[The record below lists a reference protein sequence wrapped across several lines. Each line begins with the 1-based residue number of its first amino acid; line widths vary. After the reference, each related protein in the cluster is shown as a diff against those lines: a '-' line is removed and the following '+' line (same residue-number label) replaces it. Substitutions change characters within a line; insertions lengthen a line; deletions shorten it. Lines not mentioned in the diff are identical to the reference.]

1 MKEGD
6 GRVFKYKYMKRL
18 FWEAV
23 AVAVLSAA
31 GAIGWF
37 VLKGLS
43 MLAVILAFICILGVC
58 LAVFVTLYSRL
69 YFRMEG
75 VMDAADQSFI
85 MLRPR
90 AHHYAVYGSHSFAK
104 KLKDILPQRS
114 EISIDE
120 YENFYTTLSQHSD
133 IVNGDIYYRYKTA
146 DEELYLKFKRV
157 TDRGLASLLVIDV
170 TDIYLQ
176 RVYMMQNDYF
186 DTQSRLFSRD
196 ATLAR
201 AQQFIDDGCKTGCFA
216 ILSVD
221 GIDKELASEGD
232 DINSALVEI
241 GVYLK
246 SLSTKRIVIGKDAQN
261 SFLFFFAGANID
273 VNYELSRIIA
283 SARKIL
289 SDMAPGYNRISVA
302 CGCCMYPE
310 HATNAQSLISKAE
323 FAMHEAR
330 SSGARNSVMFS
341 AERFASEIIEQSKA
355 KAVHEILSSGNIAHM
370 FQPIVNAHNGKIFA
384 YEALMRPL
392 GDSGLTPSDVIR
404 TATKDNLLLE
414 VERLT
419 FMSVLKRIEENEHLL
434 KDRKVFI
441 NSIPNFLIPDEE
453 FDEIRDRYAHLFKHT
468 VIEITEDI
476 NFSDES
482 FDKFRSR
489 FLELDCQLALDDYGT
504 GYSNEANLLKYRPSY
519 LKMDKALIE
528 NIDTDRRKRSLVEGI
543 VSFAKKHNIKIIAEG
558 VETRTELES
567 AISLNV
573 DLIQGFYTAR
583 PDTQMQE
590 DIQKEISDHIV
601 ALNLK
606 LKSNGDRSSF
616 ETNEPCDINIVD
628 LALQGYSDIVIKHSP
643 VRLIGD
649 LAQTAEIS
657 VLVDDELD
665 AEVTFENC
673 AISRH
678 SGYQYLFTVGDNSN
692 VTAVIKGENRFSG
705 GFNVPSGS
713 ELSVVGDGSCEM
725 MLTNSNPVAFGSLS
739 ENGYGKIDFALT
751 GKCKITAV
759 GDNCVAFGG
768 QYGAMLS
775 DIMIRNADI
784 TIDQRGKLCVGV
796 GAESG
801 NTAIGI
807 YNTKLSVTCNGDS
820 IIGIGT
826 AKGNADIE
834 LSASDIYID
843 LGGDKATGVGLLGNG
858 GGSINITDSCMLRT
872 VIRAK
877 SGISVGARDGNP
889 EVFCNGSIIDI
900 DAEGVE
906 AIGIGDID
914 GDSIVQIKNSSIIRG
929 KLASVSPKI
938 ISTCRGQIYIDSV
951 NLITNTDFTSA
962 INSRGKEL
970 CYYKLDMRE
979 DFVIEDYDNG
989 DSGRYVARIYDRA
1002 PQYIGVCLPEGTL
1015 PEGIRVLQ

>member
-1 MKEGD
+1 M
-6 GRVFKYKYMKRL
+6 FKYKYMKRL

-23 AVAVLSAA
+23 AVAVLSCAA
-31 GAIGWF
+31 AVFWFMFVGWSL
-37 VLKGLS
+37 VG
-43 MLAVILAFICILGVC
+43 VILSFVCVLGIF

-69 YFRMEG
+69 YFRMEA

-90 AHHYAVYGSHSFAK
+90 AQHYAVYGSHSFAK
-104 KLKDILPQRS
+104 KLQKILPQRS

-133 IVNGDIYYRYKTA
+133 IVNGDIYYTYKTE
-146 DEELYLKFKRV
+146 DEELYLRCKRV
-157 TDRGLASLLVIDV
+157 TDRGMASLLVIDV

-201 AQQFIDDGCKTGCFA
+201 AQQFIDDGCKAGCFA
-216 ILSVD
+216 ILSVE
-221 GIDKELASEGD
+221 GIEKELAADGNDE
-232 DINSALVEI
+232 INSALVEI

-289 SDMAPGYNRISVA
+289 SDMAPGYSRVSVA

-310 HATNAQSLISKAE
+310 HAANAQSLMSKAE
-323 FAMHEAR
+323 FAMHEAKD
-330 SSGARNSVMFS
+330 SGARNAVMFS
-341 AERFASEIIEQSKA
+341 SERFASEIIEQSKA

-392 GDSGLTPSDVIR
+392 GNSGLTPSDVIR
-404 TATKDNLLLE
+404 TATKDNRLLE

-419 FMSVLKRIEENEHLL
+419 FMSVLKRIEENEHIL
-434 KDRKVFI
+434 KDKKVFI

-504 GYSNEANLLKYRPSY
+504 GYSNESNLLKYRPSY
-519 LKMDKALIE
+519 IKMDKALIE
-528 NIDTDRRKRSLVEGI
+528 NIDTDRRKRSLVEGL
-543 VSFAKKHNIKIIAEG
+543 VGFAKKHNIKIIAEG

-573 DLIQGFYTAR
+573 DFIQGFYTAR
-583 PDTQMQE
+583 PDTVMHE

-606 LKSNGDRSSF
+606 LKSKGEQSSY
-616 ETNEPCDINIVD
+616 ETSEPGDINIVD
-628 LALQGYSDIVIKHSP
+628 LALQGYSDIIIRHSP
-643 VRLIGD
+643 VRLVGD
-649 LAQTAEIS
+649 PSQTAEIS

-665 AEVTFENC
+665 AEVIFDNC

-692 VTAVIKGENRFSG
+692 VTVVIEGENRFSG
-705 GFNVPSGS
+705 GFNVSGGS
-713 ELSVVGDGSCEM
+713 ELLVVGDGSIEM
-725 MLTNSNPVAFGSLS
+725 MLTNVSPVAFGSLS
-739 ENGYGKIDFALT
+739 ENGYGKIDFAL
-751 GKCKITAV
+751 GGRCVISAV
-759 GDNCVAFGG
+759 GDNCIAFGG
-768 QYGAMLS
+768 KYSAMLS

-784 TIDQRGKLCVGV
+784 SIDQHGKLCVGI
-796 GAESG
+796 GSESG
-801 NTAIGI
+801 NAAIGI
-807 YNTKLSVTCNGDS
+807 YNSKLSVTCNGDS

-826 AKGNADIE
+826 AMGTADIE

-843 LGGDKATGVGLLGNG
+843 LGGDRATGVGLLGNG
-858 GGSINITDSCMLRT
+858 GGSINITDNCLLRT
-872 VIRAK
+872 MIRAK

-900 DAEGVE
+900 NAEGVE

-914 GDSIVQIKNSSIIRG
+914 GDSIVQIKNASIIRG
-929 KLASVSPKI
+929 KMASVSPKI

-970 CYYKLDMRE
+970 CYYKIDVRE

-989 DSGRYVARIYDRA
+989 DSGRYVAPIYDRA
-1002 PQYIGVCLPEGTL
+1002 PQYVGVCLPEGVL
-1015 PEGIRVLQ
+1015 PEDVRVIQ